1 MSVRGCA
8 LLCFNACEK
17 NETAFNAPWSAL
29 VKFSEG
35 WVFFFPTYVLIFSVL
50 MRGILRLWRPHSPE
64 INIVH
69 SSYSNSYLLLS
80 CQPIIGELSWE
91 GLGWWVLNGCLPYEL
106 TQDGTVLLHIVHE
119 VGWLFIDL
127 KTKVIWN
134 ICQGTKK
141 QLTKFIWKPGG
152 RKKSH

>member
-1 MSVRGCA
+1 MSVTGCA

-17 NETAFNAPWSAL
+17 NETAFNAPWSTL
-29 VKFSEG
+29 VKFYWRLGFLFKIS
-35 WVFFFPTYVLIFSVL
+35 PHFSVL
-50 MRGILRLWRPHSPE
+50 MRGILRLWGPHSPE
-64 INIVH
+64 SNIVH
-69 SSYSNSYLLLS
+69 NSYNNSYLLLS
-80 CQPIIGELSWE
+80 CHPFIGELSWE

-106 TQDGTVLLHIVHE
+106 TQDGTVLLHVVHK

-134 ICQGTKK
+134 ICQCTKK
-141 QLTKFIWKPGG
+141 QLTRFIWKPGG